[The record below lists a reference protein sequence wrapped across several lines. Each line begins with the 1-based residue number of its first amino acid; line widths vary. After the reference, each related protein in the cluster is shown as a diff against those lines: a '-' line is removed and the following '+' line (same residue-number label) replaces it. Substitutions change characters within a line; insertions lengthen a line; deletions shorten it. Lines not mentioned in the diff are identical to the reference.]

1 MKPIYKFN
9 NGRGAML
16 CNYCRTIIS
25 IGKKTDALL
34 CDKCKQDLIDAIHES
49 PDIQAFYD
57 QMEKEVHFN
66 RGNLNK

>member
-1 MKPIYKFN
+1 MKPIHKFN

-16 CNYCRTIIS
+16 CNKCSVIIS
-25 IGKKTDALL
+25 TGKKTNVLL

-49 PDIQAFYD
+49 PDVQAFYD
-57 QMEKEVHFN
+57 QMDKEVHSN